1 MAKKSAVQKNLR
13 KMALASNHYSKRAA
27 LKEAA
32 SNKKLTIAERF
43 KATLEL
49 SQMPRSGSKTRIR
62 NRCEITGRPRGY
74 YRKFKLS
81 RICLRDLASQGLL
94 PGVTKASW

>member
-1 MAKKSAVQKNLR
+1 MAKKSAVQKNL
-13 KMALASNHYSKRAA
+13 KKIALADKYFAKREA

-32 SNKKLTIAERF
+32 NDKKITIAERF

-49 SQMPRSGSKTRIR
+49 SQMSRSSSKTRVR
-62 NRCEITGRPRGY
+62 NRCEITGRSRGY